1 MKFNC
6 RFVLIVGAAMLLSC
20 AEPAIDYEAEKE
32 AVMQASR
39 DWSATVAA
47 GNYEEAL
54 DVWADDAIMMP
65 PDFPTL
71 DGKEAIREYV
81 MGAANIP
88 GFRISWEPQQAFISK
103 SGDLA
108 YLIEHNV
115 IEIDGKDGQKIV
127 THGKVVTIWRR
138 GADGQ
143 WQNVVDMWNTSPARN

>member
-1 MKFNC
+1 MNINRGFLWV
-6 RFVLIVGAAMLLSC
+6 FVAAALSGC
-20 AEPAIDYEAEKE
+20 TEPVIDYEAEKE

-47 GNYEEAL
+47 GNYEKAL
-54 DVWADDAIMMP
+54 DVWAEDAIMLP
-65 PDFPTL
+65 PDFPIL
-71 DGKEAIREYV
+71 DGKEAVREYV

-115 IEIDGKDGQKIV
+115 IEMDGEDGQKIV

-138 GADGQ
+138 GAGGQ
-143 WQNVVDMWNTSPARN
+143 WQNVVDMWNTSPTRN